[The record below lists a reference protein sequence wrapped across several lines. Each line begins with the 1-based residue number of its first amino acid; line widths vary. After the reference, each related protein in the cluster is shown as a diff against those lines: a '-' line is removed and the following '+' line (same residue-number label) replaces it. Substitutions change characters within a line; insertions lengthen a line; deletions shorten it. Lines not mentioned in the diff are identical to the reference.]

1 MPTIPPPDRPLSMRE
16 LRIAPFLLIPVGIL
30 LIVLGVSTL

>member
-1 MPTIPPPDRPLSMRE
+1 MRE